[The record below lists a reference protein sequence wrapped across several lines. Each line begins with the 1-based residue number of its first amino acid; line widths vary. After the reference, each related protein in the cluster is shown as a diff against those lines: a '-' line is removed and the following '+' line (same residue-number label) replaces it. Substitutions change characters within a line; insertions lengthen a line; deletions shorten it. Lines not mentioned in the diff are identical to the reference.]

1 MRKFIELT
9 EAKGMVVFTFG
20 RFNPPTTG
28 HEKLIQ
34 KVASVAGANPYRI
47 YPSQSQNQKKDPLP
61 FALKIAYMRKMFPR
75 YAKSIRAD
83 KNSRTAIEIAVK
95 LHDEGFTDLVMVVG
109 SDRVKEFSSLL
120 NTYNGVEG
128 KRHGF
133 YKFNT
138 IDVVSAGERDP
149 DAEGVSGMSAS
160 KMRTAASLGD
170 FESFEKGLPSG
181 FRDGKKLYLDVRK
194 YMGIREEKDMG
205 EMTDFET
212 LRDLYLTGKI
222 WNIDDLVEA
231 NGVEGKIIRRGTNY
245 VAFNDSGGKV
255 HKAWLHEITLN
266 ELPSSFIT
274 KLIGKIDRATHPKGY
289 EKIVKRYVDAMKQDK
304 NTGRAMQTAIS
315 GISNAPSLRS
325 LQTYINKLVAKG
337 TLPKELK
344 AELELDE
351 RRTKQDPDIKKSK
364 GTEPAKYYAKDAKG
378 KDMAKSTKQARD
390 RHFTKGAKMDDDN
403 PAAYKPAP
411 GDYGKKTKP
420 SKYTKK
426 FKQMYGEQRAK
437 QAVSGSKVQK
447 LVTAHGLKFKGKVYK
462 EIDMELVK
470 INNSTQMVTF
480 NIIHPKELFGNET
493 NISFKAL
500 RRGPFMATDT
510 SKINVK
516 TEEKDMELNEK
527 IAGLVK
533 KSEKSGIAYGILKT
547 VYDRGMAAWRTGHRP
562 GTTPQQWA
570 FARVNS
576 FLTGGGARKSD
587 ADQWKKAK
595 KSKASKKEELETE
608 SLWKNIQKKRARIKR
623 GSGERMR
630 KPGEKGAPTRA
641 QMKRAQEQV
650 QEWFESEYTRN
661 KYKENYGNDW
671 WWKLDEVHDL
681 MLDKLGVECDCVD
694 CGCVDCNCNEKQ
706 NTNESEVREKAE
718 YDGRPVKLNNPTK
731 GDVKKY
737 KVYVRNDKGNV
748 VKVEYGDPN
757 MEIKR
762 DDPERRKNFRA
773 RHNCDNPGPKYK
785 ARYWS
790 CKFWS
795 SRKSVTDLMKG

>member
-1 MRKFIELT
+1 MKTFREYTTDDTLSPFFYQYGGSILGPGMGQYHPTADLNLRAQKEREVRKSDLDQLE
-9 EAKGMVVFTFG
+9 
-20 RFNPPTTG
+20 
-28 HEKLIQ
+28 
-34 KVASVAGANPYRI
+34 
-47 YPSQSQNQKKDPLP
+47 
-61 FALKIAYMRKMFPR
+61 R
-75 YAKSIRAD
+75 YA
-83 KNSRTAIEIAVK
+83 
-95 LHDEGFTDLVMVVG
+95 
-109 SDRVKEFSSLL
+109 DRLF
-120 NTYNGVEG
+120 
-128 KRHGF
+128 
-133 YKFNT
+133 
-138 IDVVSAGERDP
+138 
-149 DAEGVSGMSAS
+149 
-160 KMRTAASLGD
+160 ASLGID
-170 FESFEKGLPSG
+170 VEFTKHFLDRVNDERNVKQITPSELTRLFKQSYKKHGKTIAKLGADAEAVINDMKTDINMPFVLNLKG
-181 FRDGKKLYLDVRK
+181 
-194 YMGIREEKDMG
+194 G
-205 EMTDFET
+205 ELE
-212 LRDLYLTGKI
+212 
-222 WNIDDLVEA
+222 
-231 NGVEGKIIRRGTNY
+231 
-245 VAFNDSGGKV
+245 
-255 HKAWLHEITLN
+255 
-266 ELPSSFIT
+266 
-274 KLIGKIDRATHPKGY
+274 
-289 EKIVKRYVDAMKQDK
+289 
-304 NTGRAMQTAIS
+304 
-315 GISNAPSLRS
+315 
-325 LQTYINKLVAKG
+325 LVAKTVMRKKDFKTSNRKLSFESYTRKTIKVGEDSVLGDGNPHYALVSDRKVVAIG
-337 TLPKELK
+337 TKE
-344 AELELDE
+344 EMLELSDSQKG
-351 RRTKQDPDIKKSK
+351 RVWLTKSK
-364 GTEPAKYYAKDAKG
+364 V
-378 KDMAKSTKQARD
+378 
-390 RHFTKGAKMDDDN
+390 
-403 PAAYKPAP
+403 
-411 GDYGKKTKP
+411 GDIVE
-420 SKYTKK
+420 S
-426 FKQMYGEQRAK
+426 RAK
-437 QAVSGSKVQK
+437 KAVAGGKVQK

-650 QEWFESEYTRN
+650 QEWFESEYTTN

-706 NTNESEVREKAE
+706 NTNES
-718 YDGRPVKLNNPTK
+718 
-731 GDVKKY
+731 
-737 KVYVRNDKGNV
+737 
-748 VKVEYGDPN
+748 
-757 MEIKR
+757 
-762 DDPERRKNFRA
+762 
-773 RHNCDNPGPKYK
+773 
-785 ARYWS
+785 
-790 CKFWS
+790 
-795 SRKSVTDLMKG
+795 